1 MFGYLL
7 EPIEEI
13 WLFSKKIGQILANEN
28 LKKHLI
34 LDFLFW
40 FLAIWIASE
49 KKAGMRPDPHDL
61 GKNSRFMECTLI
73 VK

>member
-1 MFGYLL
+1 MT
-7 EPIEEI
+7 
-13 WLFSKKIGQILANEN
+13 NEN

-49 KKAGMRPDPHDL
+49 KKAGMRPHPYDL
-61 GKNSRFMECTLI
+61 RKHSRFMECTLI